1 KARIAAGFFRLWAL
15 LAWRL
20 GYRALRVVRAMP
32 SAAIISR
39 VATRI
44 MTVTNAL
51 SNALC
56 ATLMS

>member
-1 KARIAAGFFRLWAL
+1 MRAFFVLWAL

-32 SAAIISR
+32 SAAIVSR
-39 VATRI
+39 AATRI

-56 ATLMS
+56 ATPMS